1 MDMFHRRRLSFL
13 IPMMIIAG
21 TQLELAEIIDRIVAV
36 VNHQIITLS
45 DVEQER
51 KFLEIGIAEA
61 DDFRDQPEK
70 KKEIRLELTE
80 KLIEQNLI
88 LQQMQEFPGL
98 DVSPEEIESQIVSIR
113 RKLGSAEEWEQLLNR
128 LHITLEDVRMRVK
141 WQLQAM
147 KFFDYRFRQFVV
159 VDQKEIEGYYRNEF
173 LTELRRKGITEQPPL
188 PEVEE
193 KIQAIL
199 IEEKLNAQI
208 EDWLKSLRDSA
219 AIEIFN

>member
-1 MDMFHRRRLSFL
+1 
-13 IPMMIIAG
+13 MMIIAG

-36 VNHQIITLS
+36 VNRQIITLS

-51 KFLEIGIAEA
+51 KFLEIGIGEA
-61 DDFRDQPEK
+61 DDLRDQPEK

-128 LHITLEDVRMRVK
+128 LHITLEDVKMRVK

-147 KFFDYRFRQFVV
+147 KLFDYRFRQFVV
-159 VDQKEIEGYYRNEF
+159 VDQQEIEGYYRNEF